1 MEAVNLGLSVK
12 WADRNLDANYPSDT
26 GGLYA
31 WAEITPKDKYTW
43 ENYVDWL
50 YSGKYGPYKENHFR
64 RRIYEIKSC
73 DDAITYK
80 YGKHWRIPT
89 NNEFEE
95 LISKCRWEKA
105 QESNVLG
112 YRIYGVNGNS
122 IFLPI
127 CKNPIG
133 FLNYWSATRMV
144 SSPQHAINLDAY
156 NREPRMVYRARFY
169 GFCLRGV
176 YDNK

>member
-1 MEAVNLGLSVK
+1 MQAIDLGLSVK
-12 WADRNLDANYPSDT
+12 WADRNIDASCPSDR

-43 ENYVDWL
+43 ENYADWL

-64 RRIYEIKSC
+64 RRIYEIQPS
-73 DDAITYK
+73 DDAITCK
-80 YGKHWRIPT
+80 YGKPWRIPT
-89 NNEFEE
+89 NKEFEE
-95 LISKCRWEKA
+95 LITKCRWE
-105 QESNVLG
+105 VTRDLG
-112 YRIYGVNGNS
+112 VPGHRIYGVNGNS

-127 CKNPIG
+127 FGGPIEI
-133 FLNYWSATRMV
+133 LNYWSATRMV

-156 NREPRMVYRARFY
+156 NQKPRMVYRSRFY

-176 YDNK
+176 CDYE